1 MKRTFYST
9 YSLEFEEYLDSFL
22 VKLQSKM
29 SKYRNILLEIEG
41 LKEQYPNLRI
51 FLENRENISL
61 NEDERNALLRILDL
75 QDEQKIY
82 EYKELFF
89 RGASE
94 FKNIRMML

>member
-1 MKRTFYST
+1 MKRTFYSE